1 MSWLELC
8 IAVDEESAE
17 AVSEVFSQYGY
28 NGGVAFELALDPTEA
43 GDVENTELLL
53 TESLSPCQGSH
64 ALPVILRTYLP
75 LDNRTEEAREHVEHA
90 LWHLRQIRPLGNL
103 HTRILEEQDWEQAW
117 KQHYRIQRIGQRT
130 IIVPSWL
137 EYSPAPDDCVLFLDP
152 GMAFGTGLHPTT
164 QLCLRTLERV
174 IQPAE
179 AGHPSQQVLDLGCGS
194 GILSIAAAKLGAAR
208 VVALDTDT
216 VAVSVARE
224 NVDRNEVAGVVHV
237 AEGSLPL
244 SPTLPDAPPA
254 FDVVVANIIANVLIK
269 LVGDLSSVLAAGGTL
284 ISSGI
289 LHEREEDV
297 ALAFAAAGLHL
308 HERHCEGD
316 WVALLHRP
324 FPK

>member
-1 MSWLELC
+1 MSWIELC

-17 AVSEVFSQYGY
+17 AVSEVLSRYGY
-28 NGGVAFELALDPTEA
+28 NGGVAFELALDPIEA
-43 GDVENTELLL
+43 GDVGNTEMLL
-53 TESLSPCQGSH
+53 TETPSPCQGTR

-75 LDNRTEEAREHVEHA
+75 LDNRTDEAREHVEHA
-90 LWHLRQIRPLGNL
+90 LWHLRQIRPIGNL

-117 KQHYRIQRIGQRT
+117 KQHYRIQRIGEHT

-137 EYSPAPDDCVLFLDP
+137 EYTPAPDDCVLFLDP

-164 QLCLRTLERV
+164 QLCLRILERV

-179 AGHPSQQVLDLGCGS
+179 AGRPGQQVLDLGCGS

-208 VVALDTDT
+208 VVALDTDA
-216 VAVSVARE
+216 VAVGVARE
-224 NVDRNEVAGVVHV
+224 NVDRNGVAEVVHV

-244 SPTLPDAPPA
+244 SPTLPATPPT
-254 FDVVVANIIANVLIK
+254 FDVVVANIIANVLVELANELAI
-269 LVGDLSSVLAAGGTL
+269 VLAAEGTL

-289 LHEREEDV
+289 LHEREEEV

-308 HERHCEGD
+308 HERHREGD

-324 FPK
+324 FR

>member
-17 AVSEVFSQYGY
+17 AVSEVLSRYGY
-28 NGGVAFELALDPTEA
+28 NGGVAFELALDPIEA
-43 GDVENTELLL
+43 GDVGNTEMLL
-53 TESLSPCQGSH
+53 TETPSPCQASL
-64 ALPVILRTYLP
+64 ALPIILRTYLP

-90 LWHLRQIRPLGNL
+90 IWHLCQIRPIGNL

-117 KQHYRIQRIGQRT
+117 KQHYRIQRIGEHT

-137 EYSPAPDDCVLFLDP
+137 EYTPTPDDCVLFLDP

-164 QLCLRTLERV
+164 QLCIHTLERV

-179 AGHPSQQVLDLGCGS
+179 AGRPGQQVLDLGCGS

-208 VVALDTDT
+208 VVALDTDA
-216 VAVSVARE
+216 VAVGVARE
-224 NVDRNEVAGVVHV
+224 NVDRNGVADVVHV

-244 SPTLPDAPPA
+244 SPTLPAAPHA
-254 FDVVVANIIANVLIK
+254 FDVVVANIIANVLVE
-269 LVGDLSSVLAAGGTL
+269 LADELASVLAAEGTL

-289 LHEREEDV
+289 LHEREEEV

-308 HERHCEGD
+308 HERHREGD

-324 FPK
+324 FR